1 MANAFMKEWLLLQ
14 LQKLGLPCPFEKKE
28 EPPVVVKQTLQEAGY
43 CADIPTDD
51 IPVAYL
57 PGVIRLDKESWLRCL
72 TVEASFSAGVED
84 GDLVCPVATNTSQEF
99 RQNIADVGDAIW
111 KPFNSGAGTVPTG
124 DVKVWGFAY
133 KHIGRVML
141 GPAVF
146 HQSFAFR
153 TGDLVYAGESG
164 KLTTSKND
172 LFVGVCV
179 APGTILIK
187 QF

>member
-1 MANAFMKEWLLLQ
+1 M
-14 LQKLGLPCPFEKKE
+14 
-28 EPPVVVKQTLQEAGY
+28 
-43 CADIPTDD
+43 
-51 IPVAYL
+51 
-57 PGVIRLDKESWLRCL
+57 
-72 TVEASFSAGVED
+72 
-84 GDLVCPVATNTSQEF
+84 
-99 RQNIADVGDAIW
+99 GDAIW
-111 KPFNSGAGTVPTG
+111 KPVNSGAGTVPTG
-124 DVKVWGFAY
+124 DVQVWGFAY

-141 GPAVF
+141 GPVVF